1 MSSKNI
7 GFLALIIIL
16 TVGRPGLAQP
26 ESYQP
31 IFHITGQTPTSYIGS
46 IIANFGDQNG
56 DGCDE
61 FLVSSFDPSGVYMFY
76 GGNPPDTIPD
86 MIFGAGYGSPRSIT
100 YGENVRSHEYG
111 SLLIC
116 MILNGYMKLYLYDCG
131 NELDTTYDMVFQ
143 DEQPQY
149 SDGFGYHTSIGD
161 VNGDGW
167 NDIVTSAQNYGSA
180 SQGFGKLYVFFG
192 GPDMD
197 NIPDFTITA
206 MYNNFGQFLG
216 EGLDCGDVN
225 GDGYADI
232 LAMTASPRK
241 AYVFYGGAEMD
252 SIPDWSYQAVSPIY
266 LTTLCTIVPN
276 LNGDQYADIILE
288 PSNSPESYVFFGD
301 DSINNLP
308 DQIINPSVGMF
319 INIGDLDYDGYS
331 DVLGRN
337 EVGSIIRPLYGGSLG
352 LTSGA
357 IINTQYEPE
366 TIGYCGDINADIFD
380 DISYATYYPNYFGQA
395 FIYSDTTLTPVEINF
410 SNTILPFELLQNYPN
425 PFNKSTTINFSLNY
439 EQNIKI
445 QIFDITGRLVQEIFA
460 QSLPAGSY
468 KLIWNAENLSS
479 GIYFIQLKSENQ
491 SVVKPIEILK

>member
-1 MSSKNI
+1 
-7 GFLALIIIL
+7 
-16 TVGRPGLAQP
+16 
-26 ESYQP
+26 
-31 IFHITGQTPTSYIGS
+31 
-46 IIANFGDQNG
+46 
-56 DGCDE
+56 
-61 FLVSSFDPSGVYMFY
+61 
-76 GGNPPDTIPD
+76 
-86 MIFGAGYGSPRSIT
+86 
-100 YGENVRSHEYG
+100 
-111 SLLIC
+111 
-116 MILNGYMKLYLYDCG
+116 
-131 NELDTTYDMVFQ
+131 
-143 DEQPQY
+143 
-149 SDGFGYHTSIGD
+149 
-161 VNGDGW
+161 
-167 NDIVTSAQNYGSA
+167 
-180 SQGFGKLYVFFG
+180 
-192 GPDMD
+192 
-197 NIPDFTITA
+197 
-206 MYNNFGQFLG
+206 
-216 EGLDCGDVN
+216 
-225 GDGYADI
+225 
-232 LAMTASPRK
+232 
-241 AYVFYGGAEMD
+241 
-252 SIPDWSYQAVSPIY
+252 
-266 LTTLCTIVPN
+266 VPN